1 MMRRKTSAL
10 YAVC

>member
-10 YAVC
+10 YAVS